1 MPVTLARTISK
12 IQSIPNQTNAKL
24 VEEMYEYLKSNGTSE
39 RHQHNALKAMIAFAN
54 YLGPATSF
62 FDIKSKEQILAFL
75 DTKKKNDKEDTEKK
89 WITTWNSY
97 PVRIKYFFRWLYNQ
111 RGRDGDTIPWTE
123 WQTPSFVQIKYK
135 KTKRLS
141 PYSETEVWDRDELL
155 TIVKYEPHM
164 RNKAALTL
172 FWDLDARNHEVTM
185 LKIKHIRLREK
196 YGEGEVP
203 HEAKTGSGPILL
215 TCSFPYVRDW
225 LNQHPF
231 RNSPEARLICNLNTG
246 APVKPEAMWTMMDQL
261 KKRII
266 RLLEKGEIK
275 NPKEQEILEYLLK
288 TKKWNPYC
296 IRHSAIT
303 YDSDSLPEFALKKK
317 VRWSMNSKQPS
328 RYFKRRMGN
337 NLKMQILQR
346 EGIDL
351 DDGTAKPKP
360 AVMTCP
366 RCDVVNPRESK
377 FCSKCSY
384 PLVPEAYDEVKAAE
398 RKEIEELRRQYTNV
412 SSTLQTVVA
421 IMVTADEVTKKKLA
435 QQLIEKEGYIPRQQL
450 SNQK

>member
-24 VEEMYEYLKSNGTSE
+24 VEEMYEYLKSNGLSE

-75 DTKKKNDKEDTEKK
+75 DTKKKNDLEDPEEK

-97 PVRIKYFFRWLYNQ
+97 LVRIKYFFRWLYNQ
-111 RGRDGDTIPWTE
+111 RGKGTDTIPWTE
-123 WQTPSFVQIKYK
+123 WQTPSFVQIRYK

-141 PYSETEVWDRDELL
+141 PYSETEIWDRDELL
-155 TIVKYEPHM
+155 TIVKYEPYI

-215 TCSFPYVRDW
+215 TSSFPYVWDW

-246 APVKPEAMWTMMDQL
+246 APIKPEAMWTMMEQL

-266 RLLEKGEIK
+266 RLLENGEIK

-296 IRHSAIT
+296 I
-303 YDSDSLPEFALKKK
+303 
-317 VRWSMNSKQPS
+317 
-328 RYFKRRMGN
+328 G
-337 NLKMQILQR
+337 
-346 EGIDL
+346 
-351 DDGTAKPKP
+351 
-360 AVMTCP
+360 
-366 RCDVVNPRESK
+366 
-377 FCSKCSY
+377 
-384 PLVPEAYDEVKAAE
+384 
-398 RKEIEELRRQYTNV
+398 
-412 SSTLQTVVA
+412 TLQ
-421 IMVTADEVTKKKLA
+421 
-435 QQLIEKEGYIPRQQL
+435 
-450 SNQK
+450 